1 MKFATKDTAYHHIIQ
16 SAHLCK
22 WPGGLKGPA
31 DTKFL
36 DLVRFVRSRFFVGK
50 KNSAAGCSVA
60 ASDQIEQGRLSSPIG
75 SNETDYF
82 TFVYAEVDLLQSP
95 MIPEFLTQCF
105 QS

>member
-1 MKFATKDTAYHHIIQ
+1 MKFATKDTAHYHIIQ

-31 DTKFL
+31 DTQFL

-50 KNSAAGCSVA
+50 QNSTARCSVA
-60 ASDQIEQGRLSSPIG
+60 TGDQIEQGRLPSPIG

-82 TFVYAEVDLLQSP
+82 TFFDAEVDLLQGP
-95 MIPEFLTQCF
+95 MIPEFFTQCF

>member
-1 MKFATKDTAYHHIIQ
+1 MKFATKDTAHHYIIQ

-31 DTKFL
+31 DTQFL
-36 DLVRFVRSRFFVGK
+36 NLVRFARSRFFIGK

-60 ASDQIEQGRLSSPIG
+60 AGNQIEQGRLPSPIG

-82 TFVYAEVDLLQSP
+82 TFFNAEVDLLQGP
-95 MIPEFLTQCF
+95 MIPELLTQCF

>member
-1 MKFATKDTAYHHIIQ
+1 MKLVTKDTAHHLIIQ

-22 WPGGLKGPA
+22 GPGGLKGPA
-31 DTKFL
+31 DTEFL

-50 KNSAAGCSVA
+50 QNSAARCSVA
-60 ASDQIEQGRLSSPIG
+60 TGDQIEQGRLPSPIG

-82 TFVYAEVDLLQSP
+82 TFVDAEVDLLQGP
-95 MIPEFLTQCF
+95 LIPEFLTQCF

>member
-1 MKFATKDTAYHHIIQ
+1 MKFATKDTAHHHIIQ

-31 DTKFL
+31 DTQFL
-36 DLVRFVRSRFFVGK
+36 NLVRFARSYFFIGK
-50 KNSAAGCSVA
+50 KNSATRCSVA
-60 ASDQIEQGRLSSPIG
+60 AGDQIEQGRLSSPIG

-82 TFVYAEVDLLQSP
+82 TFVDAEVDLLQGP